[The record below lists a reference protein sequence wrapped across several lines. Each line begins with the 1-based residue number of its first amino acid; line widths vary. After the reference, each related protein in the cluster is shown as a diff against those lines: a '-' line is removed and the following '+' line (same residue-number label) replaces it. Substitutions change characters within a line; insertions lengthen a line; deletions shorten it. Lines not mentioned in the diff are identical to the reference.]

1 MTLECFSDKSGKS
14 IYYFEGKRISKREA
28 KDISGDKPLP
38 KCVKKTSVNEIKSLK
53 KRIKDILGGRN
64 EYKERLS
71 ECDVVRGRYNEL
83 VRLIDSASD
92 SVDVMNRVCLTQ
104 DVKRRMDEEYK
115 TLENNLNQSVR
126 NESDLQR
133 TIEQNNSFMNQL
145 QELLNDTEDRA
156 NNIEDA
162 LRREREDKANV
173 RRSLDTL
180 TEECSDRPDLIATIQ
195 SLRELIDTLEQDVNI
210 ARAEVVESNRI
221 RDDMN
226 DTIDELRSNVND
238 LNRMYREEMNRA
250 NDALSSIERLNVSVN
265 RYETEVSTLQN
276 ENDELRR
283 AVIGNENLQST
294 ITELRRE
301 LELRMQQEERMI
313 QDFAE
318 RKNSLENTIRE
329 YIDRYSN
336 DINAADD
343 TIREL
348 EDELEREREECKDEN
363 GKLANQVSALRN
375 VALELN
381 EQLKK
386 EKNECLMEV
395 QRAIDGERQITKKQA
410 REFEE
415 QLADLNYK
423 ILMCEEAREELEK
436 IKAGGNK
443 EEVKMSKKQMK
454 KAQKK
459 LEKAI

>member
-28 KDISGDKPLP
+28 KDISRDKPLP

-64 EYKERLS
+64 EYKERLR

-104 DVKRRMDEEYK
+104 DVKRRIDEEYK

-126 NESDLQR
+126 NESDLQS

-221 RDDMN
+221 RDNMN

-238 LNRMYREEMNRA
+238 LNRMYRDEMKRA

-276 ENDELRR
+276 ENEELRR

-301 LELRMQQEERMI
+301 LELRIQQEERMI
-313 QDFAE
+313 QDFVE
-318 RKNSLENTIRE
+318 RKESLENTIRE

-363 GKLANQVSALRN
+363 GRLANQVSALRN

-395 QRAIDGERQITKKQA
+395 QRAIDGERELSKREA

-415 QLADLNYK
+415 KLADLNYK

>member
-1 MTLECFSDKSGKS
+1 MTLECFKGKGGRD
-14 IYYFEGKRISKREA
+14 IYYFEGKRITKREA
-28 KDISGDKPLP
+28 KMMNGGKLP
-38 KCVKKTSVNEIKSLK
+38 SCIKKTSENQIKSLK

-64 EYKERLS
+64 EYKSRLE

-83 VRLIDSASD
+83 VRLIDSVSD

-238 LNRMYREEMNRA
+238 LNRMYRDEMKRA

-276 ENDELRR
+276 ENEELRR

-301 LELRMQQEERMI
+301 LELRIQQEERMI
-313 QDFAE
+313 QDFVE
-318 RKNSLENTIRE
+318 RKESLENTIRE

-363 GKLANQVSALRN
+363 GRLANQVSSLRN

-395 QRAIDGERQITKKQA
+395 QRAIDGERELSKREA
-410 REFEE
+410 RAYEE
-415 QLADLNYK
+415 KLADLNYK

-459 LEKAI
+459 LEEAL